1 MISRLEFIERT
12 VRRKTYYSVFIYETP
27 HEVGVIRQY
36 MEPDGRTTWEFVSQ
50 SLSLSVGMGQEALSE
65 IVKKVK
71 ELDDEYGPEP
81 EIIQPAIRH
90 LDLDD

>member
-27 HEVGVIRQY
+27 IGVGVIRQY
-36 MEPDGRTTWEFVSQ
+36 IEPDNRITWEFVPQ
-50 SLSLSVGMGQEALSE
+50 SLSVGMGQEALSE